1 MLNRKKY
8 LYGYD
13 LDFVLFRF
21 YNKNV
26 YILSIYNLWIKY
38 IYVLN
43 IGQLIYNGKIFNMEI
58 WFSQKIFLEF
68 DFGSF
73 GLRLIVFFLYLYVV

>member
-13 LDFVLFRF
+13 SDLAPFRL

-26 YILSIYNLWIKY
+26 HILSIHNLWIKY

-43 IGQLIYNGKIFNMEI
+43 TGQPIYNGKIFNMEI
-58 WFSQKIFLEF
+58 WIS
-68 DFGSF
+68 
-73 GLRLIVFFLYLYVV
+73 